1 MFLSAALCLL
11 ADGFHHFL
19 TIEELEVE
27 EKIKEL
33 HSKNEIVEQKNRII
47 QVNSD
52 VITSL
57 QKEVGSL
64 QVRHFCIVICKKLIP
79 APLLDINCLLV
90 CVFFV
95 QF

>member
-1 MFLSAALCLL
+1 MRFNL
-11 ADGFHHFL
+11 HFL
-19 TIEELEVE
+19 TIEELEVDE
-27 EKIKEL
+27 RVKEL

-64 QVRHFCIVICKKLIP
+64 QVRHFCIVICKTNTRSVVRYKLSLGMCFLYNFN
-79 APLLDINCLLV
+79 LLLL
-90 CVFFV
+90 CYCI
-95 QF
+95 